1 MMKTRLGLSIFWAL
15 ALSAGCAGDP
25 PAPFTIQQT
34 VSFPARVQGTL
45 TTASC
50 SFGDG
55 PTITL
60 SGELAFGGLGA
71 NLIFRNNQKG
81 THEHVEELLASTV
94 LLPSDAS
101 IVIPAQSIE
110 GQIFDPVIS
119 VQLIDEAGNPVSAEI
134 VLGPCLSGTFPVDI
148 SVTIET
154 AVELAVRVDGCANHP
169 GPTITVDGAVHFAG
183 LRARLIVRNG
193 AGGPIA
199 GEASTDAGVV
209 VLSAGETLTIPKQP
223 VRGGVGG
230 NPWIWVQLVDGDG
243 DLLTDEILVGR
254 CVQLAGGDGEEDQ

>member
-1 MMKTRLGLSIFWAL
+1 MMKTRSGLSILWAL
-15 ALSAGCAGDP
+15 ALGAGCAGDP
-25 PAPFTIQQT
+25 APFNIQQT

-101 IVIPAQSIE
+101 IVIPTQSIE

-119 VQLIDEAGNPVSAEI
+119 IQLIDEAGNPVSAEI
-134 VLGPCLSGTFPVDI
+134 VLGPCLSGTFPVDV

-154 AVELAVRVDGCANHP
+154 AVELAVSVDGCANHP

-254 CVQLAGGDGEEDQ
+254 CVQLAGGDGED